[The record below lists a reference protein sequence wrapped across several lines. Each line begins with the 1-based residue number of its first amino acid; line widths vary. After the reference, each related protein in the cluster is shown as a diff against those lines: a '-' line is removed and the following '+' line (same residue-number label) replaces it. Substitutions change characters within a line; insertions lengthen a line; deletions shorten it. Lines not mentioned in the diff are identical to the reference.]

1 MLRICEGSES
11 AVWQLIEKY
20 SSNIVRAVRRRMPD
34 DLRRKV
40 DSTDIAQSVWKSLL
54 RKDHGLDA
62 IATSEQFV
70 ALISEMARRKTVEN
84 ERFHKRTQARDMNRE
99 VQLHSKSSDDV
110 AVGGRAASCGLP
122 DRSIPTPS
130 SMAELQESWERCLDA
145 SGERARAIVQLRLQQ
160 VPDEQIAA
168 RLQISVSTVRR
179 IVHNMVESLAS

>member
-1 MLRICEGSES
+1 
-11 AVWQLIEKY
+11 
-20 SSNIVRAVRRRMPD
+20 
-34 DLRRKV
+34 
-40 DSTDIAQSVWKSLL
+40 
-54 RKDHGLDA
+54 
-62 IATSEQFV
+62 
-70 ALISEMARRKTVEN
+70 
-84 ERFHKRTQARDMNRE
+84 MNRE